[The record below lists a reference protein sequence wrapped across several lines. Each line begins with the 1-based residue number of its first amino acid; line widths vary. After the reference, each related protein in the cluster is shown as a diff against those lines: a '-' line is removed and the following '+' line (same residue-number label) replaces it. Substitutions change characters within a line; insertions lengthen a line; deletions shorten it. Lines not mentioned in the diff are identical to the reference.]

1 MKKRTR
7 ARELTLQFL
16 YQLDLRGDELYPE
29 AGAWLRTEER
39 DTETLRFATRLVEG
53 VWENWDEIGKT
64 IQAVAQ
70 NWNIA
75 RMAVIDRNVLRLGTY
90 ELLHCPDI
98 PPKVAVNEAIELGK
112 RFSTANSGAFIN
124 GILDKIMN
132 RKPAPKPED
141 AAVRDEQLARTA
153 PQPEG
158 EAEELPES
166 EERPSPAPRA

>member
-16 YQLDLRGDELYPE
+16 YQLDLRGDELFAE
-29 AGAWLRTEER
+29 SDAWLRTEER
-39 DTETLRFATRLVEG
+39 DVETLRFATRLVEG
-53 VWENWDEIGKT
+53 VWENWEEIERT

-132 RKPAPKPED
+132 RKPALKPEE
-141 AAVRDEQLARTA
+141 AERDVLIAREA

-158 EAEELPES
+158 EAEELS
-166 EERPSPAPRA
+166 EGDERPEAAPRA